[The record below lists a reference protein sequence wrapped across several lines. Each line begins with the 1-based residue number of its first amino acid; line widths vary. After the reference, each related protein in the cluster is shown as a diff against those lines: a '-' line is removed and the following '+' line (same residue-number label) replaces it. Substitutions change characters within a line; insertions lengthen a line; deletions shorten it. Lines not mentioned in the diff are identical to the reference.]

1 MSAQYIPGTC
11 NLGKSEVR
19 RRQIVAL
26 IGAIFSISSGFNLA
40 SADVSTIEK
49 FSIFLPLMVF
59 SIGFVQSRKKF
70 CLAYGLAGTF
80 NLSKMGEISKVQNP
94 LDRAADRKTALI
106 IIAQSAALALVLTV
120 AFVIATRL

>member
-1 MSAQYIPGTC
+1 MSAEYIPGTC

-26 IGAIFSISSGFNLA
+26 IGAAFSISSGVTLA
-40 SADVSTIEK
+40 SSDVSTIGK

-59 SIGFVQSRKKF
+59 AIGFVQSRKKF

-80 NLSKMGEISKVQNP
+80 NLGKMGEISKVQNP

-106 IIAQSAALALVLTV
+106 ILLQSAALALALTLV
-120 AFVIATRL
+120 FVIATR

>member
-1 MSAQYIPGTC
+1 MSTEYIPGTC

-26 IGAIFSISSGFNLA
+26 IGLAFSISSGATLA
-40 SADVSTIEK
+40 ASSVSTVGK

-59 SIGFVQSRKKF
+59 SVGFVQSRKKF

-80 NLSKMGEISKVQNP
+80 NLGKMGEISRVQSP
-94 LDRAADRKTALI
+94 IDRAADRKTALI
-106 IIAQSAALALVLTV
+106 ILAQSAALALVLALT
-120 AFVIATRL
+120 FVIATR